1 MAVKEM
7 DLLSVGELEIFVRCK
22 HFVEIELSA
31 KRRLL
36 ENMDKAGKRV
46 NMVAL
51 DIARMEYALGMR
63 KEFPN
68 AKEILEKE

>member
-1 MAVKEM
+1 MAIKET
-7 DLLSVGELEIFVRCK
+7 DFFRAGELEILVRCK

-46 NMVAL
+46 NMIAL

-63 KEFPN
+63 NEFPN
-68 AKEILEKE
+68 VKEVLGKE